1 MKLEMRAWDLD
12 VRVELEDDDSLDQLA
27 VLTTVR
33 DLLDTLSQYE
43 KVDISIKQIA
53 DPEDDTHDD
62 DDEDEDAA
70 HVEAQADYK
79 VSLVA

>member
-27 VLTTVR
+27 VLTVVR

-43 KVDISIKQIA
+43 KVDISIKQVA
-53 DPEDDTHDD
+53 DPEDDDSE
-62 DDEDEDAA
+62 EDHEDDAA
-70 HVEAQADYK
+70 HIEAQADYK